1 MASGSAAPDNVALLT
16 QVLETGV
23 GYGIEL
29 FDLLRVCQLE
39 DGRFAV
45 HFYQID
51 PESGVSQ
58 LVSEEIFASARKAA
72 RRVAVAGRPRR
83 RAAPARREALPASAR
98 RAGESC
104 EVERRRRRLGFD
116 QERESGLGPSAR
128 A

>member
-29 FDLLRVCQLE
+29 FDLLRVYQLE

-72 RRVAVAGRPRR
+72 
-83 RAAPARREALPASAR
+83 EAFEA
-98 RAGESC
+98 
-104 EVERRRRRLGFD
+104 ERRRRSLGFD
-116 QERESGLGPSAR
+116 QERENGLGPSAR
-128 A
+128 TIEL